1 MKNIK
6 AVLLIVMT
14 IAAGAASAQYMQEKP
29 NVEVIEDGDIGK
41 LIAA

>member
-29 NVEVIEDGDIGK
+29 TVEYMFKIEASIT
-41 LIAA
+41 